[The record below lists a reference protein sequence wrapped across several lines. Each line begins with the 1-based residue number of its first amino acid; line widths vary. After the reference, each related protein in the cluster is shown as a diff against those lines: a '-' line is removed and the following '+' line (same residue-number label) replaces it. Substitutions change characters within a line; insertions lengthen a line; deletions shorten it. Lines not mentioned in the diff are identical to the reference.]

1 MPFKSDKQRRYMF
14 ANEPEIAKRFSR
26 DYNMGGVASMFR
38 KKLAD
43 GDLSP
48 DQIAEI
54 ESYAATGLDASTI
67 SSLVGVSEDQVN
79 NVLMDGGASE

>member
-14 ANEPEIAKRFSR
+14 ANEPEIAKKFSR
-26 DYNMGGVASMFR
+26 DYNRGGVASMFR

-48 DQIAEI
+48 EIISQIK
-54 ESYAATGLDASTI
+54 LR
-67 SSLVGVSEDQVN
+67 LFF
-79 NVLMDGGASE
+79 L